1 MKFRALNLDYHAEA
15 TFRLWEQREK
25 EPRVIIRLLGPE
37 EIALV
42 SNKDG
47 DKPILFD
54 ADAALDSLQHKEEES
69 SMTDEPAYDESATIE
84 EPEIMMD
91 ITGHQESQGIALL
104 TNKDGD
110 KSIAVSDD
118 AALHSLQ
125 HKEDDSS
132 ALDEPACIVFST
144 IEEPD
149 IMMDITGQQES
160 HEVSRQ

>member
-37 EIALV
+37 EIAQL
-42 SNKDG
+42 S
-47 DKPILFD
+47 
-54 ADAALDSLQHKEEES
+54 
-69 SMTDEPAYDESATIE
+69 
-84 EPEIMMD
+84 
-91 ITGHQESQGIALL
+91 IT
-104 TNKDGD
+104 DGD
-110 KSIAVSDD
+110 KSIVSDD

-132 ALDEPACIVFST
+132 MLDEPACTVPSM

-149 IMMDITGQQES
+149 IMIDIIGNEES
-160 HEVSRQ
+160 NEVSR

>member
-91 ITGHQESQGIALL
+91 ITGHQESQEIALH

-110 KSIAVSDD
+110 KSILSYD

-132 ALDEPACIVFST
+132 AIDESACIVSSP
-144 IEEPD
+144 IEKLD